1 MAVRSFFRSICHI
14 FVVYVKSHSFSL
26 TKMTIVIIWQF
37 FLVSELN
44 CCERRFILVLQYF
57 HFHMSALRIKWETC
71 ITTDS
76 HTLLINCVGNS
87 LSFKMSYNIW
97 KLTQCNWSY
106 NQLFRVM
113 CFLLKLISIQM
124 WGKGLKLRQRS
135 LLPARCL
142 WGISGWCLF
151 QQPCCNESSSKQPAF
166 WGHLEWAQR
175 ASQGTTGQPI
185 QSTAVSPSRS
195 RLFWSSQ
202 CRVFVLLYS
211 STFAIPA
218 DAQFLY
224 NQSHRPRDWDSMYW
238 CIEIEFSVLVI

>member
-1 MAVRSFFRSICHI
+1 
-14 FVVYVKSHSFSL
+14 
-26 TKMTIVIIWQF
+26 MTIVCDLTV

-44 CCERRFILVLQYF
+44 CFERRVFLMLQYF
-57 HFHMSALRIKWETC
+57 YFHMSTLRIKWETC

-76 HTLLINCVGNS
+76 HSLLVNCVGNS

-135 LLPARCL
+135 LLPAWCR
-142 WGISGWCLF
+142 WGISGRCLF
-151 QQPCCNESSSKQPAF
+151 QQPYCNESSSNQPAL

-202 CRVFVLLYS
+202 CGVFVLFYPG
-211 STFAIPA
+211 TFSIPA
-218 DAQFLY
+218 DVQFRD
-224 NQSHRPRDWDSMYW
+224 NQSHRPRDCDSMYW
-238 CIEIEFSVLVI
+238 CIEIEFWVFII